1 MTPHP
6 PGSRWWKCDL
16 HVHTPA
22 SGDDYKEPAANA
34 DTILDAAVAA
44 GIEILAITDHHSAG
58 LTDEF
63 QLAAKSRGLFV
74 FPGFEVCA
82 SPGVHLLAIFDA
94 GITRDQVL
102 AVLGQ
107 CVDASDIGKLRACS
121 SKSVVDIASVI
132 ADSGGLCLAAHA
144 DSPGG
149 CLAVLLKSDQT
160 GVVAGTTTL
169 QQLITSQ
176 GLHGVEVA
184 GPDTSLLGYLDNT
197 KDGYKRVEG
206 PIALLEGSDAH
217 RPQDVG
223 QRFTMLKMSRPSLEG
238 LRLALY
244 DGALSVRRGKTGEAL
259 NVHAG
264 NYIEAISV
272 QEARYLGRSKWF
284 SLALNPWLNC
294 IIGSHGTGKSTIVEF
309 LRMGLGRTDEIP
321 SGLTKDFDKYHHAY
335 KTKRDEGLLTDK
347 TVVEVVYRR
356 DSARYRIRRTEEDG
370 GLSVEQA
377 QPDGNWGPVTVDL
390 RSRLPVRIFS
400 QKQIYRLADDPNA
413 ILRIIDEAPEVDTAS
428 IRSEIDQL
436 TQRFFSLRA
445 QIRGAEAKIKDEAR
459 LSGEVEDVQRRMGL
473 YESSVNRD
481 VLAAYNKVEEQQAA
495 LESWEASFNLAIGA
509 AEQLADSLRVTP
521 LAETLFPADALA
533 PYRDVITAQ
542 EEASVHLVAA
552 RDALRRAVVDLRER
566 LEATRAARRGSLW
579 SEHVETAREHYSRL
593 EKEGVVA
600 GAQAKA
606 DYAALVTK
614 RQGLQTQLQGISE
627 AKAELMS
634 LANQA
639 EAVREEIYRV
649 RCRLTSKRRDFL
661 ASIVGPTARVRIEVI
676 PFGDGFDAEV
686 RLREAIQKVDQT
698 FQDQL
703 WAEEDKGGLLHDLYR
718 SQDGAKNESVFPQRL
733 AALKVRL
740 RAVACGTDDS
750 DLHGKFITHLR
761 KLPSDALDRLEIL
774 FPEDAV
780 EISYLEPTGDSYRPI
795 SQGSPGQKSAAILA
809 FILSYGGDPLVLDQP
824 EDDLDGQLVSELIV
838 EQLRQN
844 KIRRQ
849 VLVVTHNPNIV
860 VNGDAELI
868 LPFKAAGGETHL
880 VGDGGGLQELSVRDQ
895 VCQVMEG
902 GRDALQRRYRR
913 IYGGPRR

>member
-1 MTPHP
+1 MTAHP

-44 GIEILAITDHHSAG
+44 GIEIVAITDHHAAG
-58 LTDEF
+58 LTDNF
-63 QLAAKSRGLFV
+63 RLAAESRGLFV

-94 GITRDQVL
+94 AVTRDQVL

-107 CVDASDIGKLRACS
+107 CVDPGDVGKPRACS
-121 SKSVVDIASVI
+121 SKSAVDIASVI
-132 ADSGGLCLAAHA
+132 AGNDGLCLAAHA
-144 DSPGG
+144 DISSG

-160 GVVAGTTTL
+160 GAVAGTTTL
-169 QQLITSQ
+169 QQLITSRS
-176 GLHGVEVA
+176 LHGVEVA
-184 GPDTSLLGYLDNT
+184 GSDSSLLGYLDNT
-197 KDGYKRVEG
+197 KDGYRREDG

-223 QRFTMLKMSRPSLEG
+223 QRFAMLKMSRPSLEG

-244 DGALSVRRGKTGEAL
+244 DGALSAKRGSTGDAL
-259 NVHAG
+259 NVQAG
-264 NYIEAISV
+264 NYVEAISV
-272 QEARYLGRSKWF
+272 HEARYLGRSRPF
-284 SLALNPWLNC
+284 SLGFSPWLNC

-321 SGLTKDFDKYHHAY
+321 SGLTKEFDKYHRAY

-347 TVVEVVYRR
+347 TVMEVVYRR
-356 DSARYRIRRTEEDG
+356 ESARYRIRQTEGDG
-370 GLSVEQA
+370 GLSVQQA
-377 QPDGNWGPVTVDL
+377 QPDGGWAPVTVEL
-390 RSRLPVRIFS
+390 RSRFPVRIFS

-428 IRSEIDQL
+428 IRSELDQL
-436 TQRFFSLRA
+436 AERFFSLRA
-445 QIRGAEAKIKDEAR
+445 QIRGGEAKIRDEVR
-459 LSGEVEDVQRRMGL
+459 LSGELDDVQRRMGL
-473 YESSVNRD
+473 YESSANRE
-481 VLAAYNKVEEQQAA
+481 VLAAYNKVEEQEAA
-495 LESWEASFNLAIGA
+495 LDAWEASFSSAIHA
-509 AEQLADSLRVTP
+509 AEQLAGSLGVTP
-521 LAETLFPADALA
+521 LTETLFPADPLA
-533 PYRDVITAQ
+533 TYRDVVTAQ
-542 EEASVHLVAA
+542 EDASVHLVAA
-552 RDALRRAVVDLRER
+552 RDALRSAVVDLRER
-566 LEATRAARRGSLW
+566 LEAARAARRGSLW
-579 SEHVETAREHYSRL
+579 SEHVQTARERYSFL

-600 GAQAKA
+600 GAEAKA
-606 DYAALVTK
+606 DYAALVTR

-627 AKAELMS
+627 AKAQLKS

-639 EAVREEIYRV
+639 EAVRDEVYRV

-661 ASIVGPTARVRIEVI
+661 TSVVGPTARVRIDVI

-718 SQDGAKNESVFPQRL
+718 SEGGAKNESVFPQRL
-733 AALKVRL
+733 AALKARL

-750 DLHGKFITHLR
+750 SLHGKFITHLR
-761 KLPSDALDRLEIL
+761 KLPSDALDRLDIL

-913 IYGGPRR
+913 IYGGLRR